1 MSEIEQQLASLRQQA
16 DQARQRCAVAEAE
29 RQRAAG
35 EIEQALAALKTEFGC
50 DSVEAAQA
58 LLGSLREDA
67 AQEIINV
74 QAALSAARGGQQ

>member
-16 DQARQRCAVAEAE
+16 DQARQRCAVAQAE

-35 EIEQALAALKTEFGC
+35 EIEQALAALKTEFSC
-50 DSVEAAQA
+50 DSVEQAQD
-58 LLGSLREDA
+58 LLLTLQEQA
-67 AQEIINV
+67 QQEIINV